1 MEMTAATT
9 SETSYPW
16 SFSGRWRRTIAEQIR
31 TPQATATAAAAA
43 YVASTSLTCAR
54 VSSTPTTTGTH
65 QRSGARSSTSSIS
78 RMGTTVPRWSGP
90 CISTRVPSTS
100 EGASRMPPPSNART
114 TPSRPRALP
123 LASNAAST
131 TTAV

>member
-1 MEMTAATT
+1 MEMTAAKPR
-9 SETSYPW
+9 ERSYPAD
-16 SFSGRWRRTIAEQIR
+16 FSGRWWRTISRPTR
-31 TPQATATAAAAA
+31 TPQATATAAAPAN
-43 YVASTSLTCAR
+43 VASTSLTCAR

-65 QRSGARSSTSSIS
+65 QRSGARSSTSSAS
-78 RMGTTVPRWSGP
+78 RMGTAVPKWSGP

-123 LASNAAST
+123 LASNAVSS